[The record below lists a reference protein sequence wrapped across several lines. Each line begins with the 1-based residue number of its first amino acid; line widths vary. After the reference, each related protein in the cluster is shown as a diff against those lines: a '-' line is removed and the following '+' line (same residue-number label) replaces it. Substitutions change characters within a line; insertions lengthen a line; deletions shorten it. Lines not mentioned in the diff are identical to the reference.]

1 MKKSRLKDWL
11 EALRSGKY
19 VGCRGALRRND
30 AYCSLGVLCDISGL
44 GSWEKDN
51 HSDKYKYLKQV
62 KYLPQEVIDWAGMS
76 REEYGAVSA
85 FVMVYND
92 SQLVGLSEMAD
103 LLDKRYKKS

>member
-1 MKKSRLKDWL
+1 M
-11 EALRSGKY
+11 RSGKY

-44 GSWEKDN
+44 GSWEKDH
-51 HSDKYKYLKQV
+51 HSDNYRYLKQT
-62 KYLPQEVIDWAGMS
+62 KYLPQEVIDWAGMP
-76 REEYGAVSA
+76 REEYNAVSA

-103 LLDKRYKKS
+103 LLEKRYKKS